1 MERNITTYW
10 IGVARMSLRLLVG
23 WLLFAVCFST
33 PVNAKEETE
42 DLLPEEGIVLWRLQ
56 PFNISQANFLKLL
69 PLEPLAALS
78 SDALGIDLSR
88 CSIASGTVTVADD
101 FRWELAVRFSP
112 SPTADIRQL
121 KSSKFGPIRT
131 TQSNPSLRLREWTGT
146 GLSVLQNNEQWLAG
160 TEKSLKTMLSQ
171 DSKPH
176 RLISSLE
183 NRKEAIAIALDIKTL
198 GPKLSKILKVF
209 EISPFSEEAL
219 IISECCTLL
228 DHVVCSVDIGSSA
241 KVQIR
246 WVAKPDADLEKC
258 NEVVKKV
265 LKRCGDWLIG
275 QLSRNFDYSV
285 RTNGS
290 SGEARDAYLV
300 RMKNALNDLVTTKV
314 ERREIV
320 TELVEIE
327 EVLTLA
333 VVTMASLQLADELGD
348 FLPQP
353 QTEQNMEM
361 LIDALHSYETVHR
374 RIPPRTVK
382 DADGKPLL
390 SWRVLLLPFVGEEE
404 LYSQFRLDE
413 PWDSEH
419 NKKLLDKMP
428 SVFTNQNADAPAG
441 YTCYLAPHGFVD
453 RREQTIWDAE
463 PLLLRQVNDGLAN
476 TAAFVEVE
484 PQSAVPWTKPED
496 FDLRE
501 RDLLEHWGAPPAGG
515 LIVML
520 DTTCYDFSRLKEKKK
535 LKAVLTAN
543 GGEAVNAPF

>member
-1 MERNITTYW
+1 MVTTYW
-10 IGVARMSLRLLVG
+10 ISVARITFGLLVG
-23 WLLFAVCFST
+23 WLLVAVCIST
-33 PVNAKEETE
+33 PVSGEEETE
-42 DLLPEEGIVLWRLQ
+42 SFLPEEGIVLWRLQ

-88 CSIASGTVTVADD
+88 CSIAAGTVSVAEDL
-101 FRWELAVRFSP
+101 RWELAIRFSP
-112 SPTADIRQL
+112 YQNTDIRFL
-121 KSSKFGPIRT
+121 KSSQFGPIRT
-131 TQSNPSLRLREWTGT
+131 TQSNPGIRLREWKNT
-146 GLSVLQNNEQWLAG
+146 GLSVLQDNEQWLAG

-171 DSKPH
+171 DSRPH
-176 RLISSLE
+176 RLISSLQ
-183 NRKEAIAIALDIKTL
+183 NRKEAIAIALDMKTL
-198 GPKLSKILKVF
+198 APKLSKILKVF
-209 EISPFSEEAL
+209 EISPFSEEAVL
-219 IISECCTLL
+219 ASECCSLL
-228 DHVVCSVDIGSSA
+228 DHVECAIDIGSTT

-246 WVAKPDADLEKC
+246 WVAKVDADIEKC
-258 NEVVKKV
+258 GDVVKKV
-265 LKRCGDWLIG
+265 LRRCGDLLVVQI
-275 QLSRNFDYSV
+275 SRNFDYSV
-285 RTNGS
+285 GTNGAN
-290 SGEARDAYLV
+290 GEALDAYFG
-300 RMKNALNDLVTTKV
+300 RMKNALNDLVTTKIQQGEV
-314 ERREIV
+314 V

-327 EVLTLA
+327 EVLSLL
-333 VVTMASLQLADELGD
+333 VVAMTSLQISDELGD

-382 DADGKPLL
+382 DANGKPLL

-419 NKKLLDKMP
+419 NKKLVDQMP
-428 SVFTNQNADAPAG
+428 SVFANQNADAPVG
-441 YTCYLAPHGFVD
+441 YTCYLAPHGFMD

-476 TAAFVEVE
+476 TAAMVEVE

-520 DTTCYDFSRLKEKKK
+520 DTTCYDFTRLKEKKK